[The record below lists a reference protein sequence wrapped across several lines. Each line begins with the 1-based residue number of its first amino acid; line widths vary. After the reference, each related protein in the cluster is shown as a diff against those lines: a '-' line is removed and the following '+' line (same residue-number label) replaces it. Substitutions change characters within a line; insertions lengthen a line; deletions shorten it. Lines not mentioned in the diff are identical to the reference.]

1 MSTNLDA
8 SAATGSTFS
17 TPLSVFDSLGVSHIL
32 TFQFTKTAAN
42 AWSYNATIAAAEV
55 GQAGAGVSIAT
66 GNLTFDGNG
75 VLTSPTANVSGIA
88 VTGLA
93 DGASDIN
100 FNWNL
105 FDTNTNPLLTQVAS
119 ASTTSTT
126 FQDGYASGTLLNFNV
141 GIDGVISGTFTNG
154 KTSPIAQI
162 TLARFPN
169 QQGLQ
174 RQGSNNYISSLA
186 SGDAVVGMPGAGGRG
201 SLTGGALEQSNV
213 DIATEFSKMIVA
225 QRGFQANA
233 KVVTTFDEITQDTI
247 NLRR

>member
-1 MSTNLDA
+1 M
-8 SAATGSTFS
+8 
-17 TPLSVFDSLGVSHIL
+17 SVFDTLGVSHIL
-32 TFQFTKTAAN
+32 TFQFTKTGAN
-42 AWSYNATIAAAEV
+42 NWSYNTTIAAPEV
-55 GQAGAGVSIAT
+55 GLTGAPVSIAT
-66 GNLTFDGNG
+66 GNVTFDGNG
-75 VLTSPTANVSGIA
+75 VLTSPAGNVTGIA

-93 DGASDIN
+93 DGATDMN
-100 FNWNL
+100 FDWNL
-105 FDTNTNPLLTQVAS
+105 YDKNNNPMLTQVAS

-141 GIDGVISGTFTNG
+141 GSDGVIAGTFTNG

-169 QQGLQ
+169 QQGLL

-186 SGDAVVGMPGAGGRG
+186 SGDPVIGTPGDGGRG
-201 SLTGGALEQSNV
+201 TVTGGALEQSNV